1 MSSPPRREKTGS
13 VEVESAERWVS
24 GKSEAELLSD
34 LKVYSARL
42 REDPHGIPDRLR
54 VAAIQLRLGR
64 IEEALIHYEGVLREY
79 VGRDQVMSAIALC
92 RRILSIYPELPRLQR
107 ILAALYAR
115 VPHRE
120 HLGPRPVTPIDQP
133 ADPSFVLDNGQAE
146 DGVVVDR
153 IFSDGSMSTRPASRD
168 LLAGADL
175 RPTLPFD
182 GADDDEPHLLTQRK
196 HGRERRAE
204 PEDDAAVVLLTA
216 KKKRKR

>member
-1 MSSPPRREKTGS
+1 MSSPPRRDKNAP

-24 GKSEAELLSD
+24 GKSEEELLSD

-42 REDPHGIPDRLR
+42 REDPHGIQDRLR

-92 RRILSIYPELPRLQR
+92 RRILSIYPHIPRLQR

-120 HLGPRPVTPIDQP
+120 HLGPRPVTPIEGA
-133 ADPSFVLDNGQAE
+133 ADPSFVLDNGGVG

-153 IFSDGSMSTRPASRD
+153 IFSDGSMNTQPASRD
-168 LLAGADL
+168 LLDDEDL
-175 RPTLPFD
+175 RPTLPFGVD
-182 GADDDEPHLLTQRK
+182 ADEAQPHLLTQRK
-196 HGRERRAE
+196 RGRDRLAE
-204 PEDDAAVVLLTA
+204 PEHDEDVVLLT
-216 KKKRKR
+216 KKKK

>member
-1 MSSPPRREKTGS
+1 MASGSPRDKNAP

-24 GKSEAELLSD
+24 GKTEEELLSD

-42 REDPHGIPDRLR
+42 REDPHGIQDRLR

-64 IEEALIHYEGVLREY
+64 IGEALIHYEGVLREY

-92 RRILSIYPELPRLQR
+92 RRILSIYPNIPRLQR

-120 HLGPRPVTPIDQP
+120 HLGPRPVTPIEQSADQP
-133 ADPSFVLDNGQAE
+133 FVLHEGQAD

-153 IFSDGSMSTRPASRD
+153 LFSDGSMSSRPAASRD
-168 LLAGADL
+168 LLDGEDL
-175 RPTLPFD
+175 RPTLPFHSD
-182 GADDDEPHLLTQRK
+182 GEAGPPHLLTQRK
-196 HGRERRAE
+196 HGRERVAE
-204 PEDDAAVVLLTA
+204 PEDDGVVLLT
-216 KKKRKR
+216 KKKK